1 MARILRDALNEANP
15 NKIAS
20 ALQELQCGSAFGAVP
35 VWFKDSVTANV
46 MSLPVKAAFGL
57 VAYATAGTDTG
68 VKTYTTGA
76 VAPAPGTFVINGQG
90 NAVFFGADAVTAAEI
105 FYVPVQGEVFEET
118 VPVTSSIASFTGS
131 RGSVLLLS
139 AEVVD
144 GLVPGSKV
152 ISRRGDAAKP
162 GAAALSVA
170 GTTVVFEATDV
181 VNGLARLR
189 YVVTPNTGG
198 TTSILYNLESETNI

>member
-57 VAYATAGTDTG
+57 VAYATAGTVTG

-76 VAPAPGTFVINGQG
+76 GGPGTFVINGQG
-90 NAVFFGADAVTAAEI
+90 NAVFFDADAVTAAEI

-118 VPVTSSIASFTGS
+118 VPVTSKIASFTGS

-152 ISRRGDAAKP
+152 ISQRGDAAKP

>member
-35 VWFKDSVTANV
+35 VWFNGSVTSDV

-57 VAYATAGTDTG
+57 IAYATAGGLTG

-76 VAPAPGTFVINGQG
+76 VGPGTFILNGQG
-90 NAVFFGADAVTAAEI
+90 NAVFFNADGVTAAEI
-105 FYVPVQGEVFEET
+105 FYVPVQGEVYEET
-118 VPVTSSIASFTGS
+118 VPVTSSSASFTGS
-131 RGSVLLLS
+131 RASVLLLS

-144 GLVPGSKV
+144 GLSPGSKV
-152 ISRRGDAAKP
+152 ISLRGAAATA

-170 GTTVVFEATDV
+170 GTSVVFSATDV

-198 TTSILYNLESETNI
+198 TTSLLYNLETETNI